1 MLCETG
7 DGILSSRCNILAM
20 DPAIPEDYGLLKN
33 ELDKFD
39 QENGTKA
46 QRLYYLSVPPQ
57 TTAKIVE
64 CLGISDLA
72 KHSNT
77 KILLEKPFGR
87 DLASAQI
94 LADHVDQYFKSEQV
108 YRIDHFLAK
117 ETVQNI
123 IVFRGSNALFKK
135 TWNKDFIESIDIIA
149 SEKIGIEGRANFYEQ
164 TGALRDFIQ
173 SHLIQLAALVLM
185 DNPRALPDIPR
196 ERLNALTKL
205 KLTEPLAINSFRGQY
220 LGYRDEVKN
229 TNSTVET
236 FVALTLDSSDPRWQ
250 GVPIR
255 LITGKALSE
264 KTTEI
269 RIRYRKDNGD
279 DADQLTLKIQ
289 PNEGVEICLWAK
301 KPGYDNSTTMHELKF
316 NFGDHYD
323 KLPDAYERVI
333 LDAINSDHQLF
344 ASGQEVLEAWRIISP
359 IQSLWQ
365 TNKTEP
371 IIYPTGESS
380 DKILAQSAKVL
391 SNS

>member
-1 MLCETG
+1 
-7 DGILSSRCNILAM
+7 
-20 DPAIPEDYGLLKN
+20 
-33 ELDKFD
+33 
-39 QENGTKA
+39 
-46 QRLYYLSVPPQ
+46 
-57 TTAKIVE
+57 
-64 CLGISDLA
+64 
-72 KHSNT
+72 
-77 KILLEKPFGR
+77 
-87 DLASAQI
+87 
-94 LADHVDQYFKSEQV
+94 
-108 YRIDHFLAK
+108 
-117 ETVQNI
+117 
-123 IVFRGSNALFKK
+123 LFKK